1 VSIKE
6 LLVEFK
12 DLGCVDISAKFNQ
25 QGREINK
32 AEEILRC
39 LLKTRKDA
47 AKVLELVEPALN
59 QMPLFVQMSIQFT
72 GVLAIG
78 ARGNH
83 GDCSALLNGRNQC
96 IGVVAFVGNHMG
108 RLPVVEQGFGLGNV
122 ADLASGQDKGQGSS
136 QSIHQRMELAAKAAS
151 TAP

>member
-1 VSIKE
+1 MLPSKNF
-6 LLVEFK
+6 LDF
-12 DLGCVDISAKFNQ
+12 DLGCVDISAEFNQ
-25 QGREINK
+25 QGSEINE

-72 GVLAIG
+72 RVLAIG

-96 IGVVAFVGNHMG
+96 IGIIAFVSNHMR
-108 RLPVVEQGFGLGNV
+108 RLPAVEQGFGLGYV
-122 ADLASGQDKGQGSS
+122 ADLAACEHKG
-136 QSIHQRMELAAKAAS
+136 
-151 TAP
+151 